1 MEEIYSATAIINST
15 QPNWLNKIMKSIVL
29 IEDHPAIRMAIKNA
43 LEKTGE
49 MKIVFETSKG
59 LEGLAYVRKHHA
71 DLILLD
77 LELPDIDG
85 FDFVK
90 RARKYDVNT
99 KVVFISGKNEDLY
112 SIRAIKMGV
121 CGFISKARELSD
133 IVLAV
138 KMVLNGYSSFTQD
151 AIKTLNPSGRA
162 VENIAFAKLSNREL
176 AIARLLAQ
184 GLSNNEIGKQLII
197 SPKTVSTY
205 KMRIF
210 EKLYIKSIVE
220 LIQMV
225 QANEID

>member
-1 MEEIYSATAIINST
+1 
-15 QPNWLNKIMKSIVL
+15 
-29 IEDHPAIRMAIKNA
+29 
-43 LEKTGE
+43 
-49 MKIVFETSKG
+49 
-59 LEGLAYVRKHHA
+59 
-71 DLILLD
+71 
-77 LELPDIDG
+77 
-85 FDFVK
+85 
-90 RARKYDVNT
+90 
-99 KVVFISGKNEDLY
+99 
-112 SIRAIKMGV
+112 MGV